1 MKSEKKV
8 GSEREGEQTV
18 FDVARIRQLIELMN
32 EHELNEIDL
41 RNEDRR
47 IRLRRGSAT
56 VANYVGVPAMAP
68 APAPIQTV
76 GDSPKPVPVADDK
89 SIFIKSPMVGTFYSK
104 PKPTAASYVKV
115 GDVVQPETIVCL
127 IEAMKTFNELPAGVA
142 GKVVAMMVKEEES
155 VDVNKPLF
163 KLAPL

>member
-1 MKSEKKV
+1 
-8 GSEREGEQTV
+8 
-18 FDVARIRQLIELMN
+18 
-32 EHELNEIDL
+32 
-41 RNEDRR
+41 
-47 IRLRRGSAT
+47 
-56 VANYVGVPAMAP
+56 
-68 APAPIQTV
+68 
-76 GDSPKPVPVADDK
+76 
-89 SIFIKSPMVGTFYSK
+89 MVGTFYSK